1 MYCVWLFC
9 GILWLMKRTFVFTD
23 DDEAQI
29 KLLAAKLKAE
39 TGEENFISVLRWAV
53 RIAVK
58 VKARAKSNG

>member
-1 MYCVWLFC
+1 
-9 GILWLMKRTFVFTD
+9 MKRTFVFTD

-29 KLLAAKLKAE
+29 KPLAAKLKAE